1 MNIKKKIFITGASSE
16 LMKKL
21 ILFINKK
28 NFEIFCLSRKNS
40 ERTENGISLVKGDI
54 QNIHLFKKELK
65 SCDIIIHAAAITHSS
80 DKERYFDINLEA
92 TKELVDIA
100 VEFKIKKFIF
110 ISSRAAGLKSGS
122 YGKSKILAEEYIKQT
137 LNNWLIFRPSEI
149 FGGSKNEGIQKL
161 FSDIKT
167 KKNIICPLSTPK
179 LFPVFIDD
187 TTQIIYDFSFN
198 KKIINKIIT
207 VNGKEG
213 YTYKE
218 LVKLTTKI
226 FQKKNRI
233 IPIPKFIILFMQ
245 IILETFHLNIG
256 IAPDQIS
263 RLYGK
268 KGTENLSY
276 NLIGVEDYLRNF
288 GK

>member
-21 ILFINKK
+21 ILLINK
-28 NFEIFCLSRKNS
+28 NDFEILCLSRKNS
-40 ERTENGISLVKGDI
+40 EKTESGISLIKGDI
-54 QNIHLFKKELK
+54 QNIRLFKEELK
-65 SCDIIIHAAAITHSS
+65 PCDILIHAAAVTHSS
-80 DKERYFDINLEA
+80 DKQKYFDINLEA

-149 FGGSKNEGIQKL
+149 FGGNKNEGIQKL

-198 KKIINKIIT
+198 KKIINKVIT

-226 FQKKNRI
+226 FQKKIGLSRFLNSLYCLCKLYLKLFI
-233 IPIPKFIILFMQ
+233 LTSGLLPIK
-245 IILETFHLNIG
+245 
-256 IAPDQIS
+256 
-263 RLYGK
+263 
-268 KGTENLSY
+268 
-276 NLIGVEDYLRNF
+276 
-288 GK
+288 